1 MQRFCGKCGCRIEEG
16 GSFCAECGTP
26 VRPWTAEDEQH
37 G

>member
-26 VRPWTAEDEQH
+26 VRPWTAEDEQA
-37 G
+37 